1 MATSPSLSWHERAV
15 ELEMSYGG
23 PVEAGVLAHR
33 FEKFFTKQPDAE
45 KRHLASLNF
54 YCFVHYSRR
63 KSRLSVRDLAQKS
76 GVEYSEL
83 ISLERDTQYKLK
95 RDSVV
100 KLAKF
105 FGVDENAL
113 VNMARLDEPQFD
125 PTWEDDPIQF
135 PDHVAT
141 TVELGEFERIA
152 VLALEE
158 ILAQMASI
166 DCAD

>member
-1 MATSPSLSWHERAV
+1 MTISPLLKWHERAV
-15 ELEMSYGG
+15 ELEMSYNG
-23 PVEAGVLAHR
+23 PVEAGILVHR
-33 FEKFFTKQPDAE
+33 FEKFFTEQPDAE
-45 KRHLASLNF
+45 KRHLAPLNF

-63 KSRLSVRDLAQKS
+63 KRRLSVRDLAQKS
-76 GVEYSEL
+76 GVEYNEL
-83 ISLERDTQYKLK
+83 IALERNTQFKLE
-95 RDSVV
+95 RHSVV

-105 FGVDENAL
+105 FDVDENAL

-135 PDHVAT
+135 PDQVAT

-158 ILAQMASI
+158 FLARQAKKG
-166 DCAD
+166 